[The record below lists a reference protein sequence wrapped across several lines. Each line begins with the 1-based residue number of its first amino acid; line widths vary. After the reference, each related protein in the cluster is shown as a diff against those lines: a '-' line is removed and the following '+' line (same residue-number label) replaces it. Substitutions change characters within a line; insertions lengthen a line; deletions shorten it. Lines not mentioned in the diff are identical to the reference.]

1 MINIELTEDEKDCLQ
16 ELMNVAYGSATAAI
30 TEIFDAFA
38 KLSIP
43 TIKIINAVD
52 LKDYLAK
59 ELNFK
64 DEHFIASQQINGPLN
79 GENMFIIDKKSATN
93 MSIKFGFSDDEIS
106 NEDISDITLEITN
119 ILSSS
124 TISKLAEDIETSVS
138 FSAPTI
144 KTINSINQL
153 NNIFISNYEK
163 VIIISTKLEFDD
175 LNIHGE
181 LFILTTDNSIL
192 FIKEKLNKILDE
204 LWAIQKKNKF
214 DIICNTVDNGIIVLD
229 KDLRVLFWNRW
240 LETRT
245 GLEASNIINKNIL
258 DFYSNI
264 DEKKLKRKITT
275 ALKLN
280 SPTFYTPQ
288 TDNFLI
294 NIEINNISDR
304 VFNQMQQSIT
314 ITPLDL
320 EESLV
325 ILYIYDITF
334 LSETNYKLEMAKKN
348 LSEKNE
354 ELRLIL
360 DTTMEAIII
369 FKDNSVVDCN
379 KIAIELFNKQMKYE
393 LINKSFDDLINNK
406 NSDIF
411 NEKEPFETNLTR
423 EDGSEFSAIINIKNT
438 SLNNQ
443 IFQIVTIANIEDL
456 KRKENLMA
464 EQSKLAAMGEMLGN
478 IAHQWR
484 QPLNII
490 SMSSSNLKLKNDM
503 GELNSSTL
511 RESLSLILKTIN
523 HLSDTIETFNDFLK
537 TDKEKSIFN
546 VNDNIKN
553 SISLVDNFF
562 KNFNIDIVLELDDD
576 VFLNNLA
583 NEFSQ
588 AFINILN
595 NAKDAI
601 VLNLKDNESG
611 LIKIKTKKI
620 DNFIEILVLDN
631 ALGVDKDIL
640 NKIFEPYF
648 TTKHKYQGT
657 GLGLYMTRKII
668 NSSMGGEISVQNKKF
683 THNKKE
689 YKGAEFKIKIPLKLD
704 WLWLKVCDIILSYN
718 LKFLIK

>member
-1 MINIELTEDEKDCLQ
+1 
-16 ELMNVAYGSATAAI
+16 
-30 TEIFDAFA
+30 
-38 KLSIP
+38 
-43 TIKIINAVD
+43 
-52 LKDYLAK
+52 
-59 ELNFK
+59 
-64 DEHFIASQQINGPLN
+64 
-79 GENMFIIDKKSATN
+79 
-93 MSIKFGFSDDEIS
+93 MSNPG
-106 NEDISDITLEITN
+106 
-119 ILSSS
+119 
-124 TISKLAEDIETSVS
+124 
-138 FSAPTI
+138 
-144 KTINSINQL
+144 
-153 NNIFISNYEK
+153 
-163 VIIISTKLEFDD
+163 
-175 LNIHGE
+175 
-181 LFILTTDNSIL
+181 
-192 FIKEKLNKILDE
+192 
-204 LWAIQKKNKF
+204 KNKF
-214 DIICNTVDNGIIVLD
+214 DIICNTVDNGIIVLN
-229 KDLRVLFWNRW
+229 KDLKVFFWNRW

-264 DEKKLKRKITT
+264 DEKKLKRKIIT

-288 TDNFLI
+288 TDDFLI

-320 EESLV
+320 EEGLV

-334 LSETNYKLEMAKKN
+334 LSEINYKLEIAKKS

-393 LINKSFDDLINNK
+393 LINKSFNDLIHNK
-406 NSDIF
+406 NRDIL
-411 NEKEPFETNLTR
+411 NEKEPFETNLIR
-423 EDGSEFSAIINIKNT
+423 EDGSEFNAIINIKDT

-443 IFQIVTIANIEDL
+443 IFKIVTIVDIEDL

-464 EQSKLAAMGEMLGN
+464 EQTKLAAMGEMLGN

-490 SMSSSNLKLKNDM
+490 SMSSSNLKLKNDI
-503 GELNSSTL
+503 GELCSSTL
-511 RESLSLILKTIN
+511 SESLSLILRTTN
-523 HLSDTIETFNDFLK
+523 HLSDTIDTFNDFLK
-537 TDKEKSIFN
+537 TDKEKSFFN
-546 VNDNIKN
+546 VNENIKN
-553 SISLVDNFF
+553 SISLVDSFF
-562 KNFNIDIVLELDDD
+562 KNFNIDIILELEEGI
-576 VFLNNLA
+576 FINSLA

-601 VLNLKDNESG
+601 VLNLKDNEYG

-620 DNFIEILVLDN
+620 DNFIEISILDN
-631 ALGVDKDIL
+631 AKGIEKDIL

-668 NSSMGGEISVQNKKF
+668 NSSMGGEITVQNKKF
-683 THNKKE
+683 VHNQKKYE
-689 YKGAEFKIKIPLKLD
+689 GAEFKIKIPIKLD
-704 WLWLKVCDIILSYN
+704 
-718 LKFLIK
+718 

>member
-1 MINIELTEDEKDCLQ
+1 
-16 ELMNVAYGSATAAI
+16 
-30 TEIFDAFA
+30 
-38 KLSIP
+38 
-43 TIKIINAVD
+43 
-52 LKDYLAK
+52 
-59 ELNFK
+59 
-64 DEHFIASQQINGPLN
+64 
-79 GENMFIIDKKSATN
+79 
-93 MSIKFGFSDDEIS
+93 MSNPE
-106 NEDISDITLEITN
+106 
-119 ILSSS
+119 
-124 TISKLAEDIETSVS
+124 
-138 FSAPTI
+138 
-144 KTINSINQL
+144 
-153 NNIFISNYEK
+153 
-163 VIIISTKLEFDD
+163 
-175 LNIHGE
+175 
-181 LFILTTDNSIL
+181 
-192 FIKEKLNKILDE
+192 
-204 LWAIQKKNKF
+204 KNKF

-490 SMSSSNLKLKNDM
+490 SMSSSNLKLKNDI
-503 GELNSSTL
+503 GELCSSTL
-511 RESLSLILKTIN
+511 SESLSLILRTTN
-523 HLSDTIETFNDFLK
+523 HLSDTIDTFNDFLK
-537 TDKEKSIFN
+537 TDKEKSFFN
-546 VNDNIKN
+546 VNENIKN
-553 SISLVDNFF
+553 SISLVDSFF
-562 KNFNIDIVLELDDD
+562 KNFNIDIILELEEGIFINS
-576 VFLNNLA
+576 VA

-601 VLNLKDNESG
+601 VLNLKDDEYG

-620 DNFIEILVLDN
+620 DKFIEISILDN
-631 ALGVDKDIL
+631 AKGIEKDIL

-668 NSSMGGEISVQNKKF
+668 NSSMGGEITVQNKKF
-683 THNKKE
+683 VHNQKKYE
-689 YKGAEFKIKIPLKLD
+689 GAEFKIKIPIKLD
-704 WLWLKVCDIILSYN
+704 
-718 LKFLIK
+718 

>member
-1 MINIELTEDEKDCLQ
+1 
-16 ELMNVAYGSATAAI
+16 
-30 TEIFDAFA
+30 
-38 KLSIP
+38 
-43 TIKIINAVD
+43 
-52 LKDYLAK
+52 
-59 ELNFK
+59 
-64 DEHFIASQQINGPLN
+64 
-79 GENMFIIDKKSATN
+79 
-93 MSIKFGFSDDEIS
+93 MSNPE
-106 NEDISDITLEITN
+106 
-119 ILSSS
+119 
-124 TISKLAEDIETSVS
+124 
-138 FSAPTI
+138 
-144 KTINSINQL
+144 
-153 NNIFISNYEK
+153 
-163 VIIISTKLEFDD
+163 
-175 LNIHGE
+175 
-181 LFILTTDNSIL
+181 
-192 FIKEKLNKILDE
+192 
-204 LWAIQKKNKF
+204 KNKF

-595 NAKDAI
+595 NAKDEI

-704 WLWLKVCDIILSYN
+704 
-718 LKFLIK
+718 

>member
-1 MINIELTEDEKDCLQ
+1 MTFGFGVHFTKCFKQKLQ
-16 ELMNVAYGSATAAI
+16 
-30 TEIFDAFA
+30 
-38 KLSIP
+38 K
-43 TIKIINAVD
+43 D
-52 LKDYLAK
+52 LKV
-59 ELNFK
+59 F
-64 DEHFIASQQINGPLN
+64 
-79 GENMFIIDKKSATN
+79 
-93 MSIKFGFSDDEIS
+93 
-106 NEDISDITLEITN
+106 
-119 ILSSS
+119 
-124 TISKLAEDIETSVS
+124 
-138 FSAPTI
+138 
-144 KTINSINQL
+144 
-153 NNIFISNYEK
+153 
-163 VIIISTKLEFDD
+163 
-175 LNIHGE
+175 
-181 LFILTTDNSIL
+181 
-192 FIKEKLNKILDE
+192 
-204 LWAIQKKNKF
+204 
-214 DIICNTVDNGIIVLD
+214 
-229 KDLRVLFWNRW
+229 FWNRW

-245 GLEASNIINKNIL
+245 GIEANSIIDKNIL
-258 DFYSNI
+258 DFYQNI
-264 DEKKLKRKITT
+264 DEKKLKRKIIT

-288 TDNFLI
+288 TDDFLI

-320 EESLV
+320 EEGLV

-334 LSETNYKLEMAKKN
+334 LSEINYKLEIAKKS

-360 DTTMEAIII
+360 DTTMEAVII

-393 LINKSFDDLINNK
+393 LINKSFNDLIHNK
-406 NSDIF
+406 NRDIL
-411 NEKEPFETNLTR
+411 NEKEPFETNLIR
-423 EDGSEFSAIINIKNT
+423 EDGSEFNAIINIKDT

-443 IFQIVTIANIEDL
+443 IFKIVTIVDIEDL

-464 EQSKLAAMGEMLGN
+464 EQTKLAAMGEMLGN

-490 SMSSSNLKLKNDM
+490 SMSSSNLKLKNDI
-503 GELNSSTL
+503 GELCSSTL
-511 RESLSLILKTIN
+511 SESLSLILRTTN
-523 HLSDTIETFNDFLK
+523 HLSDTIDTFNDFLK
-537 TDKEKSIFN
+537 TDKEKSFFN
-546 VNDNIKN
+546 VNENIKN
-553 SISLVDNFF
+553 SISLVDSFF
-562 KNFNIDIVLELDDD
+562 KNFNIDIILELEEGIFINS
-576 VFLNNLA
+576 VA

-601 VLNLKDNESG
+601 VLNLKDDENG

-704 WLWLKVCDIILSYN
+704 
-718 LKFLIK
+718 

>member
-1 MINIELTEDEKDCLQ
+1 
-16 ELMNVAYGSATAAI
+16 
-30 TEIFDAFA
+30 
-38 KLSIP
+38 
-43 TIKIINAVD
+43 
-52 LKDYLAK
+52 
-59 ELNFK
+59 
-64 DEHFIASQQINGPLN
+64 
-79 GENMFIIDKKSATN
+79 
-93 MSIKFGFSDDEIS
+93 MSNPE
-106 NEDISDITLEITN
+106 
-119 ILSSS
+119 
-124 TISKLAEDIETSVS
+124 
-138 FSAPTI
+138 
-144 KTINSINQL
+144 
-153 NNIFISNYEK
+153 
-163 VIIISTKLEFDD
+163 
-175 LNIHGE
+175 
-181 LFILTTDNSIL
+181 
-192 FIKEKLNKILDE
+192 
-204 LWAIQKKNKF
+204 KNKF

-264 DEKKLKRKITT
+264 DEKKLKRKIIT

-334 LSETNYKLEMAKKN
+334 LSEINYKLEIAKKS

-393 LINKSFDDLINNK
+393 LINTSFDDLINNK

-704 WLWLKVCDIILSYN
+704 
-718 LKFLIK
+718 

>member
-1 MINIELTEDEKDCLQ
+1 
-16 ELMNVAYGSATAAI
+16 
-30 TEIFDAFA
+30 
-38 KLSIP
+38 
-43 TIKIINAVD
+43 
-52 LKDYLAK
+52 
-59 ELNFK
+59 
-64 DEHFIASQQINGPLN
+64 
-79 GENMFIIDKKSATN
+79 
-93 MSIKFGFSDDEIS
+93 MSNPE
-106 NEDISDITLEITN
+106 
-119 ILSSS
+119 
-124 TISKLAEDIETSVS
+124 
-138 FSAPTI
+138 
-144 KTINSINQL
+144 
-153 NNIFISNYEK
+153 
-163 VIIISTKLEFDD
+163 
-175 LNIHGE
+175 
-181 LFILTTDNSIL
+181 
-192 FIKEKLNKILDE
+192 
-204 LWAIQKKNKF
+204 KNKF

-546 VNDNIKN
+546 VNDNIKK

-668 NSSMGGEISVQNKKF
+668 NSSMGGEITVQNKKF

-704 WLWLKVCDIILSYN
+704 
-718 LKFLIK
+718 

>member
-1 MINIELTEDEKDCLQ
+1 
-16 ELMNVAYGSATAAI
+16 
-30 TEIFDAFA
+30 
-38 KLSIP
+38 
-43 TIKIINAVD
+43 
-52 LKDYLAK
+52 
-59 ELNFK
+59 
-64 DEHFIASQQINGPLN
+64 
-79 GENMFIIDKKSATN
+79 
-93 MSIKFGFSDDEIS
+93 MS
-106 NEDISDITLEITN
+106 NH
-119 ILSSS
+119 
-124 TISKLAEDIETSVS
+124 A
-138 FSAPTI
+138 
-144 KTINSINQL
+144 
-153 NNIFISNYEK
+153 
-163 VIIISTKLEFDD
+163 
-175 LNIHGE
+175 
-181 LFILTTDNSIL
+181 
-192 FIKEKLNKILDE
+192 
-204 LWAIQKKNKF
+204 KNKF
-214 DIICNTVDNGIIVLD
+214 DIICNTVDNGIIVLN
-229 KDLRVLFWNRW
+229 KDLKVFFWNRW

-245 GLEASNIINKNIL
+245 GIEANSIIDKNIL

-264 DEKKLKRKITT
+264 DEKKLKRKIIT

-288 TDNFLI
+288 TDDFLI

-320 EESLV
+320 EEGLV

-334 LSETNYKLEMAKKN
+334 LSEINYKLEIAKKS

-393 LINKSFDDLINNK
+393 LINKSFNDLIHNK
-406 NSDIF
+406 NRDIL
-411 NEKEPFETNLTR
+411 NEKEPFETNLIR
-423 EDGSEFSAIINIKNT
+423 EDGSEFNAIINIKDT

-443 IFQIVTIANIEDL
+443 IFKIVTIVDIEDL

-464 EQSKLAAMGEMLGN
+464 EQTKLAAMGEMLGN

-490 SMSSSNLKLKNDM
+490 SMSSSNLKLKNDI
-503 GELNSSTL
+503 GELCSSTL
-511 RESLSLILKTIN
+511 SESLSLILRTTN
-523 HLSDTIETFNDFLK
+523 HLSDTIDTFNDFLK
-537 TDKEKSIFN
+537 TDKEKSFFN
-546 VNDNIKN
+546 VNENIKN
-553 SISLVDNFF
+553 SISLVDSFF
-562 KNFNIDIVLELDDD
+562 KNFNIDIILELEEGI
-576 VFLNNLA
+576 FINSLA

-601 VLNLKDNESG
+601 VLNLKDNEYG

-620 DNFIEILVLDN
+620 DNFIEISILDN
-631 ALGVDKDIL
+631 AKGIKKDIL

-668 NSSMGGEISVQNKKF
+668 NSSMGGEITVQNKKF
-683 THNKKE
+683 VHNQKKYE
-689 YKGAEFKIKIPLKLD
+689 GAEFKIKIPIKLD
-704 WLWLKVCDIILSYN
+704 
-718 LKFLIK
+718 

>member
-1 MINIELTEDEKDCLQ
+1 
-16 ELMNVAYGSATAAI
+16 
-30 TEIFDAFA
+30 
-38 KLSIP
+38 
-43 TIKIINAVD
+43 
-52 LKDYLAK
+52 
-59 ELNFK
+59 
-64 DEHFIASQQINGPLN
+64 
-79 GENMFIIDKKSATN
+79 
-93 MSIKFGFSDDEIS
+93 MS
-106 NEDISDITLEITN
+106 NH
-119 ILSSS
+119 
-124 TISKLAEDIETSVS
+124 A
-138 FSAPTI
+138 
-144 KTINSINQL
+144 
-153 NNIFISNYEK
+153 
-163 VIIISTKLEFDD
+163 
-175 LNIHGE
+175 
-181 LFILTTDNSIL
+181 
-192 FIKEKLNKILDE
+192 
-204 LWAIQKKNKF
+204 KNKF
-214 DIICNTVDNGIIVLD
+214 DIICNTVDNGIIVLN
-229 KDLRVLFWNRW
+229 KDLKVFFWNRW

-245 GLEASNIINKNIL
+245 GIEANSIIDKNIL

-264 DEKKLKRKITT
+264 DEKKLKRKIIT

-288 TDNFLI
+288 TDDFLI

-320 EESLV
+320 EEGLV

-334 LSETNYKLEMAKKN
+334 LSEINYKLEIAKKS

-393 LINKSFDDLINNK
+393 LINKSFNDLIHNK
-406 NSDIF
+406 NRDIL
-411 NEKEPFETNLTR
+411 NEKEPFETNLIR
-423 EDGSEFSAIINIKNT
+423 EDGSEFNAIINIKDT

-443 IFQIVTIANIEDL
+443 IFKIVTIVDIEDL

-464 EQSKLAAMGEMLGN
+464 EQTKLAAMGEMLGN

-490 SMSSSNLKLKNDM
+490 SMSSSNLKLKNDI
-503 GELNSSTL
+503 GELCSSTL
-511 RESLSLILKTIN
+511 SESLSLILRTTN
-523 HLSDTIETFNDFLK
+523 HLSDTIDTFNDFLK
-537 TDKEKSIFN
+537 TDKEKSFFN
-546 VNDNIKN
+546 INENIKN
-553 SISLVDNFF
+553 SISLVDSFF
-562 KNFNIDIVLELDDD
+562 KNFNIDIILDLEEGI
-576 VFLNNLA
+576 FINSLA

-601 VLNLKDNESG
+601 VLNLKDNEYG

-620 DNFIEILVLDN
+620 DNFIEISILDN
-631 ALGVDKDIL
+631 AKGIEKDIL

-668 NSSMGGEISVQNKKF
+668 NSSMGGEITVQNRKFVHNQKKY
-683 THNKKE
+683 E
-689 YKGAEFKIKIPLKLD
+689 GAEFKIKIPIKLD
-704 WLWLKVCDIILSYN
+704 
-718 LKFLIK
+718 

>member
-1 MINIELTEDEKDCLQ
+1 
-16 ELMNVAYGSATAAI
+16 
-30 TEIFDAFA
+30 
-38 KLSIP
+38 
-43 TIKIINAVD
+43 
-52 LKDYLAK
+52 
-59 ELNFK
+59 
-64 DEHFIASQQINGPLN
+64 
-79 GENMFIIDKKSATN
+79 
-93 MSIKFGFSDDEIS
+93 MS
-106 NEDISDITLEITN
+106 NP
-119 ILSSS
+119 
-124 TISKLAEDIETSVS
+124 A
-138 FSAPTI
+138 
-144 KTINSINQL
+144 
-153 NNIFISNYEK
+153 
-163 VIIISTKLEFDD
+163 
-175 LNIHGE
+175 
-181 LFILTTDNSIL
+181 
-192 FIKEKLNKILDE
+192 
-204 LWAIQKKNKF
+204 KNKF
-214 DIICNTVDNGIIVLD
+214 DIICNTVDNGIIVLN
-229 KDLRVLFWNRW
+229 KDLKVFFWNRW

-245 GLEASNIINKNIL
+245 GIEANSIIDKNIL

-264 DEKKLKRKITT
+264 DEKKLKRKIIT

-288 TDNFLI
+288 TDDFLI

-320 EESLV
+320 EEGLV

-334 LSETNYKLEMAKKN
+334 LSEINYKLEIAKKS

-393 LINKSFDDLINNK
+393 LINKSFNDLIHNK
-406 NSDIF
+406 NRDIL
-411 NEKEPFETNLTR
+411 NEKEPFETNLIR
-423 EDGSEFSAIINIKNT
+423 EDGSEFNAIINIKDT

-443 IFQIVTIANIEDL
+443 IFKIVTIVDIEDL

-464 EQSKLAAMGEMLGN
+464 EQTKLAAMGEMLGN

-490 SMSSSNLKLKNDM
+490 SMSSSNLKLKNDI
-503 GELNSSTL
+503 GELCSSTL
-511 RESLSLILKTIN
+511 SESLSLILRTTN
-523 HLSDTIETFNDFLK
+523 HLSDTIDTFNDFLK
-537 TDKEKSIFN
+537 TDKEKSFFN
-546 VNDNIKN
+546 VNENIKN
-553 SISLVDNFF
+553 SISLVDSFF
-562 KNFNIDIVLELDDD
+562 KNFNIDIILELEEGI
-576 VFLNNLA
+576 FINSLA

-601 VLNLKDNESG
+601 VLNLKDDEYG

-620 DNFIEILVLDN
+620 DNFIEISILDN
-631 ALGVDKDIL
+631 AKGIEKDIL

-668 NSSMGGEISVQNKKF
+668 NSSMGGEITVQNKKF
-683 THNKKE
+683 VHNQKKYE
-689 YKGAEFKIKIPLKLD
+689 GAEFKIKIPIKLD
-704 WLWLKVCDIILSYN
+704 
-718 LKFLIK
+718 

>member
-1 MINIELTEDEKDCLQ
+1 
-16 ELMNVAYGSATAAI
+16 
-30 TEIFDAFA
+30 
-38 KLSIP
+38 
-43 TIKIINAVD
+43 
-52 LKDYLAK
+52 
-59 ELNFK
+59 
-64 DEHFIASQQINGPLN
+64 
-79 GENMFIIDKKSATN
+79 
-93 MSIKFGFSDDEIS
+93 MSNPE
-106 NEDISDITLEITN
+106 
-119 ILSSS
+119 
-124 TISKLAEDIETSVS
+124 
-138 FSAPTI
+138 
-144 KTINSINQL
+144 
-153 NNIFISNYEK
+153 
-163 VIIISTKLEFDD
+163 
-175 LNIHGE
+175 
-181 LFILTTDNSIL
+181 
-192 FIKEKLNKILDE
+192 
-204 LWAIQKKNKF
+204 KNKF

-264 DEKKLKRKITT
+264 DEKKLKRKIIT

-423 EDGSEFSAIINIKNT
+423 EDGSEFSAIINIKDT

-443 IFQIVTIANIEDL
+443 IFKIVTIVDIEDL

-704 WLWLKVCDIILSYN
+704 
-718 LKFLIK
+718 

>member
-1 MINIELTEDEKDCLQ
+1 
-16 ELMNVAYGSATAAI
+16 
-30 TEIFDAFA
+30 
-38 KLSIP
+38 
-43 TIKIINAVD
+43 
-52 LKDYLAK
+52 
-59 ELNFK
+59 
-64 DEHFIASQQINGPLN
+64 
-79 GENMFIIDKKSATN
+79 
-93 MSIKFGFSDDEIS
+93 MS
-106 NEDISDITLEITN
+106 NP
-119 ILSSS
+119 
-124 TISKLAEDIETSVS
+124 A
-138 FSAPTI
+138 
-144 KTINSINQL
+144 
-153 NNIFISNYEK
+153 
-163 VIIISTKLEFDD
+163 
-175 LNIHGE
+175 
-181 LFILTTDNSIL
+181 
-192 FIKEKLNKILDE
+192 
-204 LWAIQKKNKF
+204 KNKF
-214 DIICNTVDNGIIVLD
+214 DIICNTVDNGIIVLN
-229 KDLRVLFWNRW
+229 KDLKVFFWNRW

-245 GLEASNIINKNIL
+245 GIEANSIIDKNIL

-264 DEKKLKRKITT
+264 DEKKLKRKIIT

-288 TDNFLI
+288 TDDFLI

-320 EESLV
+320 EEGLV

-334 LSETNYKLEMAKKN
+334 LSEINYKLEIAKKS

-393 LINKSFDDLINNK
+393 LINKSFNDLIHNK
-406 NSDIF
+406 NRDIL
-411 NEKEPFETNLTR
+411 NEKEPFETNLIR
-423 EDGSEFSAIINIKNT
+423 EDGSEFNAIINIKDT

-443 IFQIVTIANIEDL
+443 IFKIVTIVDIEDL

-464 EQSKLAAMGEMLGN
+464 EQTKLAAMGEMLGN

-490 SMSSSNLKLKNDM
+490 SMSSSNLKLKNDI
-503 GELNSSTL
+503 GELCSSTL
-511 RESLSLILKTIN
+511 SESLSLILRTTN
-523 HLSDTIETFNDFLK
+523 HLSDTIDTFNDFLK
-537 TDKEKSIFN
+537 TDKEKSFFN
-546 VNDNIKN
+546 VNENIKN
-553 SISLVDNFF
+553 SISLVDSFF
-562 KNFNIDIVLELDDD
+562 KNFNIDIILELEEGI
-576 VFLNNLA
+576 FINSLA

-601 VLNLKDNESG
+601 VLNLKDNEYG

-620 DNFIEILVLDN
+620 DNFIEISILDN
-631 ALGVDKDIL
+631 AKGIEKDIL

-668 NSSMGGEISVQNKKF
+668 NSSMGGEITVQNKKF
-683 THNKKE
+683 VHNQKKYE
-689 YKGAEFKIKIPLKLD
+689 GAEFKIKIPIKLD
-704 WLWLKVCDIILSYN
+704 
-718 LKFLIK
+718 

>member
-1 MINIELTEDEKDCLQ
+1 
-16 ELMNVAYGSATAAI
+16 
-30 TEIFDAFA
+30 
-38 KLSIP
+38 
-43 TIKIINAVD
+43 
-52 LKDYLAK
+52 
-59 ELNFK
+59 
-64 DEHFIASQQINGPLN
+64 
-79 GENMFIIDKKSATN
+79 
-93 MSIKFGFSDDEIS
+93 MS
-106 NEDISDITLEITN
+106 NH
-119 ILSSS
+119 
-124 TISKLAEDIETSVS
+124 A
-138 FSAPTI
+138 
-144 KTINSINQL
+144 
-153 NNIFISNYEK
+153 
-163 VIIISTKLEFDD
+163 
-175 LNIHGE
+175 
-181 LFILTTDNSIL
+181 
-192 FIKEKLNKILDE
+192 
-204 LWAIQKKNKF
+204 KNKF
-214 DIICNTVDNGIIVLD
+214 DIICNTVDNGIIVLN
-229 KDLRVLFWNRW
+229 KDLKVFFWNRW

-245 GLEASNIINKNIL
+245 GIEANSIIDKNIL

-264 DEKKLKRKITT
+264 DEKKLKRKIIT

-288 TDNFLI
+288 TDDFLI

-320 EESLV
+320 EEGLV

-334 LSETNYKLEMAKKN
+334 LSEINYKLEIAKKS

-393 LINKSFDDLINNK
+393 LINKSFNDLIHNK
-406 NSDIF
+406 NRDIL
-411 NEKEPFETNLTR
+411 NEKEPFETNLIR
-423 EDGSEFSAIINIKNT
+423 EDGSEFNAIINIKDT

-443 IFQIVTIANIEDL
+443 IFKIVTIVDIEDL

-464 EQSKLAAMGEMLGN
+464 EQTKLAAMGEMLGN

-490 SMSSSNLKLKNDM
+490 SMSSSNLKLKNDI
-503 GELNSSTL
+503 GELCSSTL
-511 RESLSLILKTIN
+511 SESLSLILRTTN
-523 HLSDTIETFNDFLK
+523 HLSDTIDTFNDFLK
-537 TDKEKSIFN
+537 TDKEKSFFN
-546 VNDNIKN
+546 VNENIKN
-553 SISLVDNFF
+553 SISLVDSFF
-562 KNFNIDIVLELDDD
+562 KNFNIDIILELEEGI
-576 VFLNNLA
+576 FINSLA

-601 VLNLKDNESG
+601 VLNLKDNEYG

-620 DNFIEILVLDN
+620 DNFIEISILDN
-631 ALGVDKDIL
+631 AKGIEKDIL

-668 NSSMGGEISVQNKKF
+668 NSSMGGEITVQNKKF
-683 THNKKE
+683 VHNQKKYE
-689 YKGAEFKIKIPLKLD
+689 GAEFKIKIPIKLD
-704 WLWLKVCDIILSYN
+704 
-718 LKFLIK
+718 

>member
-1 MINIELTEDEKDCLQ
+1 
-16 ELMNVAYGSATAAI
+16 
-30 TEIFDAFA
+30 
-38 KLSIP
+38 
-43 TIKIINAVD
+43 
-52 LKDYLAK
+52 
-59 ELNFK
+59 
-64 DEHFIASQQINGPLN
+64 
-79 GENMFIIDKKSATN
+79 
-93 MSIKFGFSDDEIS
+93 MS
-106 NEDISDITLEITN
+106 NH
-119 ILSSS
+119 
-124 TISKLAEDIETSVS
+124 A
-138 FSAPTI
+138 
-144 KTINSINQL
+144 
-153 NNIFISNYEK
+153 
-163 VIIISTKLEFDD
+163 
-175 LNIHGE
+175 
-181 LFILTTDNSIL
+181 
-192 FIKEKLNKILDE
+192 
-204 LWAIQKKNKF
+204 KNKF
-214 DIICNTVDNGIIVLD
+214 DIICNTVDNGIIVLN
-229 KDLRVLFWNRW
+229 KDLKVFFWNRW

-245 GLEASNIINKNIL
+245 GIEANSIIDKNIL

-264 DEKKLKRKITT
+264 DEKKLKRKIIT

-288 TDNFLI
+288 TDDFLI

-320 EESLV
+320 EEGLV

-334 LSETNYKLEMAKKN
+334 LSEINYKLEIAKKS

-393 LINKSFDDLINNK
+393 LINKSFNDLIHNK
-406 NSDIF
+406 NRDIL
-411 NEKEPFETNLTR
+411 NEKEPFETNLIR
-423 EDGSEFSAIINIKNT
+423 EDGSEFNAIINIKDT

-443 IFQIVTIANIEDL
+443 IFKIVTIVDIEDL

-464 EQSKLAAMGEMLGN
+464 EQTKLAAMGEMLGN

-490 SMSSSNLKLKNDM
+490 SMSSSNLKLKNDI
-503 GELNSSTL
+503 GELCSSTL
-511 RESLSLILKTIN
+511 SESLSLILRTTN
-523 HLSDTIETFNDFLK
+523 HLSDTIDTFNDFLK
-537 TDKEKSIFN
+537 TDKEKSFFN
-546 VNDNIKN
+546 INENIKN
-553 SISLVDNFF
+553 SISLVDSFF
-562 KNFNIDIVLELDDD
+562 KNFNIDIILDLEEGI
-576 VFLNNLA
+576 FINSLA

-601 VLNLKDNESG
+601 VLNLKDNEYG

-620 DNFIEILVLDN
+620 DNFIEISILDN
-631 ALGVDKDIL
+631 AKGIKKDIL

-668 NSSMGGEISVQNKKF
+668 NSSMGGEITVQNKKF
-683 THNKKE
+683 VHNQKKYE
-689 YKGAEFKIKIPLKLD
+689 GAEFKIKIPIKLD
-704 WLWLKVCDIILSYN
+704 
-718 LKFLIK
+718 

>member
-1 MINIELTEDEKDCLQ
+1 
-16 ELMNVAYGSATAAI
+16 
-30 TEIFDAFA
+30 
-38 KLSIP
+38 
-43 TIKIINAVD
+43 
-52 LKDYLAK
+52 
-59 ELNFK
+59 
-64 DEHFIASQQINGPLN
+64 
-79 GENMFIIDKKSATN
+79 
-93 MSIKFGFSDDEIS
+93 MS
-106 NEDISDITLEITN
+106 NH
-119 ILSSS
+119 
-124 TISKLAEDIETSVS
+124 A
-138 FSAPTI
+138 
-144 KTINSINQL
+144 
-153 NNIFISNYEK
+153 
-163 VIIISTKLEFDD
+163 
-175 LNIHGE
+175 
-181 LFILTTDNSIL
+181 
-192 FIKEKLNKILDE
+192 
-204 LWAIQKKNKF
+204 KNKF
-214 DIICNTVDNGIIVLD
+214 DIICNTVDNGIIVLN
-229 KDLRVLFWNRW
+229 KDLKVFFWNRW

-245 GLEASNIINKNIL
+245 GIEANSIIDKNIL

-264 DEKKLKRKITT
+264 DEKKLKRKIIT

-288 TDNFLI
+288 TDDFLI

-320 EESLV
+320 EEGLV

-334 LSETNYKLEMAKKN
+334 LSEINYKLEIAKKS

-393 LINKSFDDLINNK
+393 LINKSFNDLIHNK
-406 NSDIF
+406 NRDIL
-411 NEKEPFETNLTR
+411 NEKEPFETNLIR
-423 EDGSEFSAIINIKNT
+423 EDGSEFNAIINIKDT

-443 IFQIVTIANIEDL
+443 IFKIVTIVDIEDL

-464 EQSKLAAMGEMLGN
+464 EQTKLAAMGEMLGN

-490 SMSSSNLKLKNDM
+490 SMSSSNLKLKNDI
-503 GELNSSTL
+503 GELCSSSL
-511 RESLSLILKTIN
+511 SESLSLILRTTN
-523 HLSDTIETFNDFLK
+523 HLSDTIDTFNDFLK
-537 TDKEKSIFN
+537 TDKEKSFFN
-546 VNDNIKN
+546 VNENIKN
-553 SISLVDNFF
+553 SISLVDSFF
-562 KNFNIDIVLELDDD
+562 KNFNIDIILELEEGI
-576 VFLNNLA
+576 FINSLA

-601 VLNLKDNESG
+601 VLNLKDNEYG

-620 DNFIEILVLDN
+620 DNFIEISILDN
-631 ALGVDKDIL
+631 AKGIKKDIL

-668 NSSMGGEISVQNKKF
+668 NSSMGGEITVQNKKF
-683 THNKKE
+683 VHNQKKYE
-689 YKGAEFKIKIPLKLD
+689 GAEFKIKIPIKLD
-704 WLWLKVCDIILSYN
+704 
-718 LKFLIK
+718 